1 MHGIYKS
8 THKTTH
14 TQTHKH
20 TVGTEECS
28 VAFQLPD
35 RTHGHRQHA
44 PKRLPISTMT
54 DEHDSVHEH
63 CPSCHVCMSSNQGP
77 LKHSILIMPPVHIEH
92 GGCPRKVRLS
102 FRREC
107 PLRQC
112 HAVGICHLGE
122 SVPFVSGAL
131 SEESIPFVSRLGSQ
145 RRASPSSL
153 RDSISHCSISAT

>member
-44 PKRLPISTMT
+44 LKRLPISTMT

-63 CPSCHVCMSSNQGP
+63 CPSCHVCMSSDHARATQAQ
-77 LKHSILIMPPVHIEH
+77 HSHHASSPYRAWRMSQKSEVILQERVSPSSVSCS
-92 GGCPRKVRLS
+92 GDLS
-102 FRREC
+102 FRGECPLREWGFVRGEC
-107 PLRQC
+107 PLRQ
-112 HAVGICHLGE
+112 
-122 SVPFVSGAL
+122 
-131 SEESIPFVSRLGSQ
+131 
-145 RRASPSSL
+145 
-153 RDSISHCSISAT
+153 

>member
-44 PKRLPISTMT
+44 LKRLPISTMT

-63 CPSCHVCMSSNQGP
+63 CPSCHVCMSSDQGP

-102 FRREC
+102 FRRVSPSSVSCSGDLSFRGECPLREWGFVRGEC
-107 PLRQC
+107 PLRQ
-112 HAVGICHLGE
+112 
-122 SVPFVSGAL
+122 
-131 SEESIPFVSRLGSQ
+131 
-145 RRASPSSL
+145 
-153 RDSISHCSISAT
+153 

>member
-1 MHGIYKS
+1 MVQRFIASDQVVVCTEFTKVHIKQ
-8 THKTTH
+8 HTH
-14 TQTHKH
+14 THTH

-44 PKRLPISTMT
+44 LKRLPISTMT

-63 CPSCHVCMSSNQGP
+63 CPSCHVCMSSDQGP

-92 GGCPRKVRLS
+92 GGCPRKVILQERVS
-102 FRREC
+102 
-107 PLRQC
+107 PSSVS
-112 HAVGICHLGE
+112 VGICHLGE

-131 SEESIPFVSRLGSQ
+131 SEESVPFVSRLGSQ
-145 RRASPSSL
+145 RRASPSS
-153 RDSISHCSISAT
+153 